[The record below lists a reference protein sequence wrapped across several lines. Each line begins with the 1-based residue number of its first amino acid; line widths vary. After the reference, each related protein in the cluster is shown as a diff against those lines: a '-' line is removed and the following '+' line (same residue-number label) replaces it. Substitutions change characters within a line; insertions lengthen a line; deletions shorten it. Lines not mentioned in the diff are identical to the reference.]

1 MGWHGMAWDGVGWDG
16 ITWHGM
22 GWGVTGWGW
31 HGKKGWHGMGKA
43 LPGADSCPPL
53 PAGSPKLLGDFSSGG
68 RPSAAVPAG
77 RSRCRPSRH
86 AAGRCPP
93 GMLRWDAAG
102 TGAGEI
108 P

>member
-1 MGWHGMAWDGVGWDG
+1 MARHGMG
-16 ITWHGM
+16 WHGM
-22 GWGVTGWGW
+22 GWGGMAW
-31 HGKKGWHGMGKA
+31 HGMGCHEMWWHGMGKG

-53 PAGSPKLLGDFSSGG
+53 PAGSPKLLGDFSGGG

-93 GMLRWDAAG
+93 GMLGWDAAG
-102 TGAGEI
+102 TGARES